1 MVAKPQILIVT
12 GGAEVSERL
21 LRQQLGESEY
31 IIAADGGVKLLLK
44 YNVTP
49 DLIVGDFDS
58 APKGEW
64 LSVFTDVPVVT
75 FPKEKDYTD
84 TELAIL
90 EALKHP
96 CETICI
102 LGGTGTRLD
111 HTLAN
116 MMLLQRIEASG
127 KCGLI
132 LDDHNQISV
141 LKAGQYNILKGEWS
155 FFSLV
160 SLTDILVVSLEGFKF
175 PLDHAK
181 IAQASTVTI
190 SNEFLGSTGTVNIHE
205 GCAFLILSRD

>member
-12 GGAEVSERL
+12 GGAAVSENL
-21 LRQQLGESEY
+21 LRQQIEKSDY
-31 IIAADGGVKLLLK
+31 IIAADGGVKLLIEHR
-44 YNVTP
+44 VTP

-58 APKGEW
+58 APKGLW
-64 LSVFTDVPVVT
+64 HSVYSDIPVVT

-90 EALKHP
+90 EALKRP

-127 KCGLI
+127 IHGII
-132 LDDHNQISV
+132 LDDHNCITV
-141 LKAGQYNILKGEWS
+141 LIEGQYDVSKEEWS

-160 SLTDILVVSLEGFKF
+160 PLTDILVVSLEGFKF

-190 SNEFLGSTGTVNIHE
+190 SNEFLASTGVVNIHE
-205 GCAFLILSRD
+205 GRALLILSRD